1 MVILLTVF
9 NMCSTE
15 ILLII
20 FNVVVVILLI
30 IFNVVV
36 FDSSIRNCI

>member
-1 MVILLTVF
+1 
-9 NMCSTE
+9 MCSTE

-20 FNVVVVILLI
+20 FNVVVFDTIVIFNVVVAILLI

-36 FDSSIRNCI
+36 FDGNFVN